1 MRFWNLKTRRPGRI
15 LDLESGRVNA
25 IAFTSDG
32 KKLAIASNTLQVWT
46 LPDKKVIVFS
56 KPTESVVDVA
66 FWPEDH
72 LLFSAHSDR
81 AIKVWKWQEK
91 VRKN

>member
-66 FWPEDH
+66 FGPEDH